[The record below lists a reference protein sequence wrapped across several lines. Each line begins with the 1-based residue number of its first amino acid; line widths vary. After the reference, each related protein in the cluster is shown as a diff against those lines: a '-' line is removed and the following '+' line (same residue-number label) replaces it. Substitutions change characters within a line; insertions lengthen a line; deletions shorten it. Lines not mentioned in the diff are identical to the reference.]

1 LFNCS
6 LEILKTVSVLY
17 RIKSRRLKLRCFDH
31 PEPDQY
37 CYW

>member
-6 LEILKTVSVLY
+6 LESLKTVSVLY

-31 PEPDQY
+31 AEPDQY
-37 CYW
+37 GYW